1 MGTNDPTM
9 SKLNILVFSL
19 LGLISACVGQNV
31 ITSTSNCATIITDLP
46 RLPNFDARNFIGTW
60 YDVGRYYQ
68 PTQLGQ
74 CNRALY
80 GTPNANG
87 QIAVQNWQVVNG
99 EWVSVSGSATANAEG
114 VLSVTL
120 NTASGVQ
127 TAELRILTLTNEFA
141 VLFSCRNEGT
151 GSILGSWKMSRT
163 PTLTAAQETAINSF
177 INQVSILNLNS
188 YTPTSQTCTVQ
199 ARPYIELTGACDA
212 NFKGVSGFQLL
223 NYVGQW
229 QELRRYPQQTQAGQ
243 CNRALYEASEPGV
256 VSVTNSQVLNGE
268 LLTISGRAVPGSTD
282 GTGHL
287 IVNFGGDRN
296 SNYYVV
302 ATDYQNFALVY
313 SCTNEANGNRRVGSW
328 VLSRSGS
335 LSATAQATINQA
347 IIDTPD
353 LFDGYYQTTS
363 QDADACFSYPTF
375 DSKWEYIELPGDC
388 DTRIKGVDDFDVT
401 RYLGDWKELQRYPQ
415 PTQTGQCNLA
425 RYGPVNNG
433 VVTVVNQQVVNERL
447 ATITGQAVIASTDR
461 TGHLKVTFNVNG
473 EVRESDYYVLAT
485 DYNEYALVYSCAPA
499 GNGNRRVSSW
509 VLSKT
514 GTLSDK
520 SINEI
525 DETILKTQ
533 GLHKGYY
540 VKTGQTQQDC
550 FYYPEFD
557 SSWSYVELSGECDAG
572 IRGVSGFQAAR
583 YLGKWY
589 ELARYPQPNQ
599 SGQCNSAEYGSLPN
613 NAVSVLNSQ
622 VINEELSTIT
632 GQAVLASTDGTGQLS
647 VTFNDPANPSNYYI
661 LATDYNEFALVY
673 SCRNVEG
680 GKRRVGSWI
689 LSKTG
694 TVSAASQAIIDKTIS
709 DTPGLTKEYY
719 QPTSQTYASC
729 FYYPDFTE
737 PQQYIELPGPCDTS
751 IKGVANFNA
760 ADYQGT
766 WIENAR
772 YPQPTQA
779 GQCNRAKYT
788 PIAGGAVSVTNNQ
801 IVNTTISTIDGIAIA
816 ASDDGT
822 GQLEVSF
829 VANNEL
835 RRANYYVLATD
846 YKQYSLVYSCYNV
859 ENGNKRRVSSWK
871 LSRTGVLSDEDKAA
885 IDAVV
890 EKTQGLKNTY
900 YVETDQSSETCFF
913 YPTIAPNSEVIIPG
927 QCDESITGVAQF
939 NLDDFKGNWYQI
951 RRYDPV
957 SGTCAGVRFTPE
969 TDSIDV
975 VAYEVFNGE
984 LFIAEGTARI
994 NSTDNTGR
1002 ITITMP
1008 VEGSSEPVETVVY
1021 IMSTDYNNY
1030 AVAYSCA
1037 NVGNIQR
1044 RVRVWQLSR
1053 ERTMSEAGNTAIAAL
1068 VEQRQELHLP
1078 YFKDI
1083 AHTECPEPSSAFL
1096 FKSSIVVLLVCA
1108 VLQLVL

>member
-1 MGTNDPTM
+1 MGTTDPTM

-31 ITSTSNCATIITDLP
+31 ITSTSNCATIINGLP

-127 TAELRILTLTNEFA
+127 TAELRILTLTNEYA

-163 PTLTAAQETAINSF
+163 PTLTTAQETAINSF

-188 YTPTSQTCTVQ
+188 YTPTSQSCTVQ

-287 IVNFGGDRN
+287 IVNFGDRN

-302 ATDYQNFALVY
+302 ATDYENFALVY

-328 VLSRSGS
+328 VLSRSGT

-353 LFDGYYQTTS
+353 LFDGYYQTTN

-447 ATITGQAVIASTDR
+447 ATITGQAVIASNDR

-583 YLGKWY
+583 Y
-589 ELARYPQPNQ
+589 
-599 SGQCNSAEYGSLPN
+599 
-613 NAVSVLNSQ
+613 
-622 VINEELSTIT
+622 
-632 GQAVLASTDGTGQLS
+632 
-647 VTFNDPANPSNYYI
+647 
-661 LATDYNEFALVY
+661 
-673 SCRNVEG
+673 
-680 GKRRVGSWI
+680 
-689 LSKTG
+689 
-694 TVSAASQAIIDKTIS
+694 
-709 DTPGLTKEYY
+709 
-719 QPTSQTYASC
+719 
-729 FYYPDFTE
+729 
-737 PQQYIELPGPCDTS
+737 
-751 IKGVANFNA
+751 
-760 ADYQGT
+760 QGT

-829 VANNEL
+829 VANN
-835 RRANYYVLATD
+835 
-846 YKQYSLVYSCYNV
+846 
-859 ENGNKRRVSSWK
+859 VSSWK

-1068 VEQRQELHLP
+1068 VAQRQEFHLP

-1083 AHTECPEPSSAFL
+1083 AHSECPEPSSAFL